1 MLGFGCSASALLW
14 NGSPSGQRHPNKAD
28 LAALLIFLQ
37 DNNRA
42 GSLVG
47 LRGGHGA
54 LKPQRGRRG
63 AGLLLSLSVA
73 ALGLLFVLGCA
84 DPVQTPPM
92 HLQHACQVDCFF
104 FIILATCLS
113 TRRHL
118 LRGVSGFPGRAS
130 AAAAA
135 VAPNLELQ
143 QRLISILPAGKPSA
157 IKPLTMTVVLAGH
170 TVLVHVHRTFSGM
183 RCGVVQASR
192 FSRSCADRRPVPPL
206 ARFRGGL
213 FARRPLRTRRQGAV
227 IPRRASPEMVSRR
240 LHPRQRFPCRAK
252 RHACPSADLFR
263 GRPFRNE
270 DEPRDRLHR
279 RDPRARRHDVRGGVL
294 GAGAALLL
302 QPPPPTTSPY

>member
-104 FIILATCLS
+104 LLS
-113 TRRHL
+113 W
-118 LRGVSGFPGRAS
+118 P
-130 AAAAA
+130 
-135 VAPNLELQ
+135 P
-143 QRLISILPAGKPSA
+143 
-157 IKPLTMTVVLAGH
+157 
-170 TVLVHVHRTFSGM
+170 
-183 RCGVVQASR
+183 ASR
-192 FSRSCADRRPVPPL
+192 RAVTCCAAFQGFQGGPPQPQPQLRPILSSSR
-206 ARFRGGL
+206 G
-213 FARRPLRTRRQGAV
+213 
-227 IPRRASPEMVSRR
+227 
-240 LHPRQRFPCRAK
+240 
-252 RHACPSADLFR
+252 
-263 GRPFRNE
+263 
-270 DEPRDRLHR
+270 
-279 RDPRARRHDVRGGVL
+279 
-294 GAGAALLL
+294 
-302 QPPPPTTSPY
+302 